1 MRGFI
6 KDMTITIIVA
16 AIIVIFGTVLL
27 IVAQDNVSI
36 KNKELATDTY
46 ILEYDS
52 TWKLRSND
60 DDSVRLKHKNGS
72 IIDISIDNLP
82 ETYKYSNLSSTID
95 NVLYSIEKEN
105 KGLKL
110 LKKEIVK
117 INKSDSYKVLYE
129 KGDNESLVTI
139 MKKGDKLIIF
149 ELTADTKYIDILSD
163 SYNEIVKGFRL
174 NHENI
179 DLSGELDIN
188 KSKIKWSKNK
198 KISNN
203 LKDKYVYEI
212 SDLNYKVS
220 YRVPEK
226 FILQDLNTLSNRYI
240 YSYDESKVTI
250 TTSIKESNIYEY
262 LNKNKDNYTI
272 YYNYKDLNNNKD
284 YQEDINKLKED
295 TYIYKNTYTKNKTVY
310 ENSEIVYIL
319 DYNHIF
325 IIKISTIN
333 AYIPEELIESFE
345 LISTKNIPNNIN
357 RIVKDNKLILSLK
370 YFKDSKKSK
379 INEIDIKLP
388 NSYKELDKNNNMY
401 NIRYAYKNDYNVKYY
416 LTKDIGQNNEI
427 ITSNYEVYDKS
438 NLSYV
443 DEIVLNTRQYYL
455 YNGIYYD
462 KLNMINTKILY
473 TKIDDN
479 YLVIEI
485 SSTNE
490 IKENILEEVTDIE
503 ENMKVYEGEI

>member
-1 MRGFI
+1 M
-6 KDMTITIIVA
+6 
-16 AIIVIFGTVLL
+16 
-27 IVAQDNVSI
+27 
-36 KNKELATDTY
+36 
-46 ILEYDS
+46 
-52 TWKLRSND
+52 
-60 DDSVRLKHKNGS
+60 
-72 IIDISIDNLP
+72 
-82 ETYKYSNLSSTID
+82 
-95 NVLYSIEKEN
+95 
-105 KGLKL
+105 
-110 LKKEIVK
+110 
-117 INKSDSYKVLYE
+117 
-129 KGDNESLVTI
+129 
-139 MKKGDKLIIF
+139 
-149 ELTADTKYIDILSD
+149 
-163 SYNEIVKGFRL
+163 
-174 NHENI
+174 
-179 DLSGELDIN
+179 
-188 KSKIKWSKNK
+188 
-198 KISNN
+198 
-203 LKDKYVYEI
+203 KDKYVYEI

-272 YYNYKDLNNNKD
+272 YYNYRDLNNNKD

-310 ENSEIVYIL
+310 ENSEI
-319 DYNHIF
+319 
-325 IIKISTIN
+325 
-333 AYIPEELIESFE
+333 EELIESFE
-345 LISTKNIPNNIN
+345 LISTKNYANNIN
-357 RIVKDNKLILSLK
+357 RVVIDKKLILSLK

-462 KLNMINTKILY
+462 KLNMINTKVLY